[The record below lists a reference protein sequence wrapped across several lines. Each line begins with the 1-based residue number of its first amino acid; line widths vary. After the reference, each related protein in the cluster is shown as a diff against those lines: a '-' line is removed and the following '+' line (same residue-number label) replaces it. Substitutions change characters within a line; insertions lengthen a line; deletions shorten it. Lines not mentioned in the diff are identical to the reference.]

1 MFELSGKYG
10 KANVYAETI
19 DDSCISQIYGFLNNP
34 ITKDVKVAVMPDA
47 NTGKGSTVGFTQE
60 IKDKVNPSMVS
71 VDIGC
76 GMLVLKVSKDF
87 HMDLPKLDKVVH
99 QKIPSGLKHC
109 DKVSPFAKN
118 INLKEIIADVN
129 HNKEILGLSSLGGGN
144 HFAEV
149 DKDKNGDYYIVIH
162 SGSRHL
168 GVAVCE
174 YWERVANNFHKK
186 LAVKKSELINAKD
199 EKGLAELPE
208 VVTSYGLS
216 YLMSDDLKGYLHD
229 MKITQEFARLNREA
243 MLDVICTEMGIKKR
257 YILDKFCTIHNYIDL
272 DKMILRKGAI
282 SLEKGERAIIPI
294 SMAYGS
300 LIVTGKGNPDWN
312 YSGPHGAGRLLSRSD
327 AKNSISMAD
336 YKKSM
341 EGIYTTSVNSSTIDE
356 SPMAYKNP
364 DEIIKAIEE
373 TAEIINIIKPIY
385 NFKASSEG

>member
-1 MFELSGKYG
+1 MYDIKGKFG
-10 KANVYAETI
+10 VAHVFANTI
-19 DDSCISQIYGFLNNP
+19 DDDCISQIYSIMNSP
-34 ITKDVKVAVMPDA
+34 TVKNSHVSIMPD
-47 NTGKGSTVGFTQE
+47 THSGKGIVVGFTQD
-60 IKDKVNPSMVS
+60 IVNRLNPSFVG
-71 VDIGC
+71 VDVGC
-76 GMLVLKVSKDF
+76 GMLVLKVSKEF
-87 HMDLPKLDKVVH
+87 HMDLPKLDKIMH

-118 INLKEIIADVN
+118 INLKELIADVN

-149 DKDKNGDYYIVIH
+149 DKDQNGDYYIVIH

-199 EKGLAELPE
+199 EKGLSELPE

-216 YLMSDDLKGYLHD
+216 YLMGDDLKGYLHD

-272 DKMILRKGAI
+272 DRMILRKGAI
-282 SLEKGERAIIPI
+282 SLEKDERAIIPI

-327 AKNSISMAD
+327 AKNSISMAE

-364 DEIIKAIEE
+364 DEIIKAIDE
-373 TAEIINIIKPIY
+373 TAEIIDIIKPIY
-385 NFKASSEG
+385 NFKSGSD

>member
-1 MFELSGKYG
+1 MYDIKGKFG
-10 KANVYAETI
+10 VAHVFANTV
-19 DDSCISQIYGFLNNP
+19 DDDCISQIYSIMNSP
-34 ITKDVKVAVMPDA
+34 TVKNSHVSIMPD
-47 NTGKGSTVGFTQE
+47 THSGKGIVVGFTQD
-60 IKDKVNPSMVS
+60 IVDRLNPSFVG
-71 VDIGC
+71 VDVGC

-87 HMDLPKLDKVVH
+87 HMDLPKLDKVFH

-118 INLKEIIADVN
+118 INLKELIADVN

-144 HFAEV
+144 HFIEV
-149 DKDKNGDYYIVIH
+149 DKDQNGDYYIVIH

-174 YWERVANNFHKK
+174 YWEKVANNFHKK
-186 LAVKKSELINAKD
+186 LAVKKSELINAKN
-199 EKGLAELPE
+199 EKGLAELPD

-216 YLMSDDLKGYLHD
+216 YLMGDDLKGYLHD

-327 AKNSISMAD
+327 AKNSISMAE

-341 EGIYTTSVNSSTIDE
+341 EGIYTTSVSSSTIDE

-364 DEIIKAIEE
+364 DEIIKAIQD
-373 TAEIINIIKPIY
+373 TAEIIDIIKPIY
-385 NFKASSEG
+385 NFKASSD

>member
-118 INLKEIIADVN
+118 INLKELIADVN

-144 HFAEV
+144 HFVEV
-149 DKDKNGDYYIVIH
+149 DKDQNGDYYIVIH

-216 YLMSDDLKGYLHD
+216 YLMGDDLKGYLHD

-327 AKNSISMAD
+327 AKNSISMAE

-373 TAEIINIIKPIY
+373 TADIIDIIRPVY
-385 NFKASSEG
+385 NFKSGSD

>member
-71 VDIGC
+71 VDVGC
-76 GMLVLKVSKDF
+76 GMLVLKVSKEF
-87 HMDLPKLDKVVH
+87 HMDLPKLDKIMH

-118 INLKEIIADVN
+118 INLKELIADVN

-144 HFAEV
+144 HFVEV
-149 DKDKNGDYYIVIH
+149 DKDQNGDYYIVIH

-216 YLMSDDLKGYLHD
+216 YLMGDDLKGYLHD

-327 AKNSISMAD
+327 AKNSISMAE

-373 TAEIINIIKPIY
+373 TADIIDIIRPVY
-385 NFKASSEG
+385 NFKSGSD

>member
-71 VDIGC
+71 VDVGC
-76 GMLVLKVSKDF
+76 GMLVLKVSKEF
-87 HMDLPKLDKVVH
+87 HLDLPKLDKIMH

-118 INLKEIIADVN
+118 INLKELIADVN

-144 HFAEV
+144 HFVEV
-149 DKDKNGDYYIVIH
+149 DKDPDGDYYIVIH

-199 EKGLAELPE
+199 EKGLAELPD

-216 YLMSDDLKGYLHD
+216 YLMGDDLKGYLHD

-327 AKNSISMAD
+327 AKNSISMAE

-373 TAEIINIIKPIY
+373 TADIIDIIRPVY
-385 NFKASSEG
+385 NFKSGSD

>member
-1 MFELSGKYG
+1 MFELNGKYG

-60 IKDKVNPSMVS
+60 IKDKVNPSMVG
-71 VDIGC
+71 VDVGC
-76 GMLVLKVSKDF
+76 GMLVLKVSKEF
-87 HMDLPKLDKVVH
+87 HMDLPKLDKIMH

-118 INLKEIIADVN
+118 INLKELIADVN
-129 HNKEILGLSSLGGGN
+129 HSKEILGLSSLGGGN

-149 DKDKNGDYYIVIH
+149 DKDQNGDYYIVIH

-174 YWERVANNFHKK
+174 YWEKVANNFHKK

-208 VVTSYGLS
+208 VITSYGLS
-216 YLMSDDLKGYLHD
+216 YLMGDDLKGYLHD

-327 AKNSISMAD
+327 AKNSISMED

-341 EGIYTTSVNSSTIDE
+341 EGIYTTCVKSSTVDE

-364 DEIIKAIEE
+364 DEIIRAIDE
-373 TAEIINIIKPIY
+373 TAEIIDIIRPVY
-385 NFKASSEG
+385 NFKAGSD

>member
-1 MFELSGKYG
+1 MFELYGKYG
-10 KANVYAETI
+10 TAKVYAETI
-19 DDSCISQIYGFLNNP
+19 DNSCISQIYGFLNNP

-87 HMDLPKLDKVVH
+87 HMDLPKLDKVIH

-118 INLKEIIADVN
+118 IDLKELIANVN
-129 HNKEILGLSSLGGGN
+129 YNKEILGLSSLGGGN
-144 HFAEV
+144 HFIEV
-149 DKDKNGDYYIVIH
+149 DTDENGDYYIVIH

-174 YWERVANNFHKK
+174 YWEKVANDFHKK
-186 LAVKKSELINAKD
+186 LAVKKSELLNAGKN
-199 EKGLAELPE
+199 EELAKLPE
-208 VVTSYGLS
+208 VVTTYGLS
-216 YLMSDDLKGYLHD
+216 YLMGDDLKGYLHD
-229 MKITQEFARLNREA
+229 MRITQEFARLNREA

-272 DKMILRKGAI
+272 NKNILRKGAI
-282 SLEKGERAIIPI
+282 SLEKDEIAIIPI

-300 LIVTGKGNPDWN
+300 LIVKGKGNPDWN

-336 YKKSM
+336 YKKAM

-356 SPMAYKNP
+356 SPMAYKNAE
-364 DEIIKAIEE
+364 EIIRNIAD
-373 TAEIINIIKPIY
+373 TADVINIIKPIY
-385 NFKASSEG
+385 NFKASSD

>member
-1 MFELSGKYG
+1 MFELNGKYG

-34 ITKDVKVAVMPDA
+34 ITKDVKIAVMPDA

-99 QKIPSGLKHC
+99 QKVPSGLKHC

-118 INLKEIIADVN
+118 INLKELIADVN

-144 HFAEV
+144 HFIEV
-149 DKDKNGDYYIVIH
+149 DKDQNGDYYIVIH

-174 YWERVANNFHKK
+174 YWEKVANNFHKK
-186 LAVKKSELINAKD
+186 LAVKKSELINAKN
-199 EKGLAELPE
+199 EKGLAELPD

-216 YLMSDDLKGYLHD
+216 YLMGDDLKGYLHD

-243 MLDVICTEMGIKKR
+243 MLDVICTELGIKRK

-327 AKNSISMAD
+327 AKNSISMAE

-341 EGIYTTSVNSSTIDE
+341 EGIYTTSVSSSTIDE

-364 DEIIKAIEE
+364 DEIIKAIQD
-373 TAEIINIIKPIY
+373 TAEIIDIIKPVY
-385 NFKASSEG
+385 NFKASSD

>member
-1 MFELSGKYG
+1 MFELYGKYG
-10 KANVYAETI
+10 TAKVYAETI
-19 DDSCISQIYGFLNNP
+19 DNSCISQIYGFLNNP

-76 GMLVLKVSKDF
+76 GILVLKVSKDF
-87 HMDLPKLDKVVH
+87 HMDLPKLDKVIH

-118 INLKEIIADVN
+118 IDLKELIANVN
-129 HNKEILGLSSLGGGN
+129 YNKEILGLSSLGGGN
-144 HFAEV
+144 HFIEV
-149 DKDKNGDYYIVIH
+149 DTDENGDYYIVIH

-174 YWERVANNFHKK
+174 YWEKVANDFHKK
-186 LAVKKSELINAKD
+186 LAVKKSELLNAGKN
-199 EKGLAELPE
+199 EELAKLPE
-208 VVTSYGLS
+208 VVTTYGLS
-216 YLMSDDLKGYLHD
+216 YLMGDDLKGYLHD
-229 MKITQEFARLNREA
+229 MRITQEFARLNREA

-272 DKMILRKGAI
+272 NKNILRKGAI
-282 SLEKGERAIIPI
+282 SLEKDEIAIIPI

-300 LIVTGKGNPDWN
+300 LIVKGKGNPDWN

-336 YKKSM
+336 YKKAM

-356 SPMAYKNP
+356 SPMAYKNAE
-364 DEIIKAIEE
+364 EIIRNIAD
-373 TAEIINIIKPIY
+373 TAEVINIIKPIY
-385 NFKASSEG
+385 NFKASSD

>member
-71 VDIGC
+71 VDVGC
-76 GMLVLKVSKDF
+76 GMLVLKVSKEF

-118 INLKEIIADVN
+118 INLKELIADVN
-129 HNKEILGLSSLGGGN
+129 HSKEILGLSSLGGGN
-144 HFAEV
+144 HFVEV
-149 DKDKNGDYYIVIH
+149 DKDQNGDYYIVIH

-216 YLMSDDLKGYLHD
+216 YLMGDDLKGYLHD

-327 AKNSISMAD
+327 AKNSISMAE

-373 TAEIINIIKPIY
+373 TADVIDIIKPIY
-385 NFKASSEG
+385 NFKSGSD

>member
-1 MFELSGKYG
+1 MYDIKGKFG
-10 KANVYAETI
+10 VAHVFANTI
-19 DDSCISQIYGFLNNP
+19 DDDCISQIYSIMNSP
-34 ITKDVKVAVMPDA
+34 TVKNSHVSIMPD
-47 NTGKGSTVGFTQE
+47 THSGKGIVVGFTQD
-60 IKDKVNPSMVS
+60 IVDRLNPSFVG
-71 VDIGC
+71 VDEGC
-76 GMLVLKVSKDF
+76 GMLVLKVSKEF
-87 HMDLPKLDKVVH
+87 HMDLPKLDKIMH

-118 INLKEIIADVN
+118 INLKELIADVN

-144 HFAEV
+144 HFTEV
-149 DKDKNGDYYIVIH
+149 DKDQNGDYYIVIH

-216 YLMSDDLKGYLHD
+216 YLMGDDLKGYLHD

-272 DKMILRKGAI
+272 DRMILRKGAI
-282 SLEKGERAIIPI
+282 SLEKDERAIIPI

-327 AKNSISMAD
+327 AKNSISMAE

-364 DEIIKAIEE
+364 DEIIKAIDE
-373 TAEIINIIKPIY
+373 TAEIIDIIKPIY
-385 NFKASSEG
+385 NFKSGSD

>member
-1 MFELSGKYG
+1 MFKLSGKYG

-71 VDIGC
+71 VDVGC

-87 HMDLPKLDKVVH
+87 HMDLPKLDKIMH

-118 INLKEIIADVN
+118 INLKELIADVN

-144 HFAEV
+144 HFVEV
-149 DKDKNGDYYIVIH
+149 DKDQNGDYYIVIH

-174 YWERVANNFHKK
+174 YWERVANNFHRK

-199 EKGLAELPE
+199 EKGLAELPD

-216 YLMSDDLKGYLHD
+216 YLMGDDLKGYLHD

-327 AKNSISMAD
+327 AKNSISMAE

-364 DEIIKAIEE
+364 DEIIKAIDE
-373 TAEIINIIKPIY
+373 TAEIIDIIKPIY
-385 NFKASSEG
+385 NFKSGSD

>member
-60 IKDKVNPSMVS
+60 IKDKVNPSMVG
-71 VDIGC
+71 VDVGC

-87 HMDLPKLDKVVH
+87 HMDLPKLDKVMH

-118 INLKEIIADVN
+118 INLKELIADVN
-129 HNKEILGLSSLGGGN
+129 YDKELLGLSSLGGGN

-149 DKDKNGDYYIVIH
+149 DKDQNGDYYIVIH

-174 YWERVANNFHKK
+174 YWEKVANNFHKK
-186 LAVKKSELINAKD
+186 LAVKKSELINAKN

-216 YLMSDDLKGYLHD
+216 YLMGDDLKGYLHD

-282 SLEKGERAIIPI
+282 SLEKDEIAIIPI

-300 LIVTGKGNPDWN
+300 LIVKGKGNPDWN

-364 DEIIKAIEE
+364 DEIIKAIDE

>member
-1 MFELSGKYG
+1 MFELMGKYG
-10 KANVYAETI
+10 KAKVYAETI

-34 ITKDVKVAVMPDA
+34 ITENVKVAVMPDA
-47 NTGKGSTVGFTQE
+47 NVGKGSTVGFTQE

-71 VDIGC
+71 VDVGC

-87 HMDLPKLDKVVH
+87 HMDLPKLDKVMH
-99 QKIPSGLKHC
+99 QKIPTGLKHC

-118 INLKEIIADVN
+118 IDLRELIADVN
-129 HNKEILGLSSLGGGN
+129 YNKEILGLSSLGGGN
-144 HFAEV
+144 HFVEV
-149 DKDKNGDYYIVIH
+149 DKDQNGDYYIVIH

-174 YWERVANNFHKK
+174 YWEKVANNYHKQ
-186 LAVKKSELINAKD
+186 LAVKKSELLNAGKKD
-199 EKGLAELPE
+199 ELEKLPD
-208 VVTSYGLS
+208 VVTTYGLS
-216 YLMSDDLKGYLHD
+216 YLMGDDLKGYLHD

-243 MLDVICTEMGIKKR
+243 MMDVICTELCIKRK

-282 SLEKGERAIIPI
+282 SLEKDEVAIIPI

-300 LIVTGKGNPDWN
+300 LIVKGKGNPDWN

-327 AKNSISMAD
+327 AKNSISMAE

-364 DEIIKAIEE
+364 DEIIKAIQD
-373 TAEIINIIKPIY
+373 TAEIIDIIKPVY
-385 NFKASSEG
+385 NFKASSD

>member
-1 MFELSGKYG
+1 MFELIGKYG
-10 KANVYAETI
+10 KAKVYAETI

-34 ITKDVKVAVMPDA
+34 ITENVKVAVMPDA
-47 NTGKGSTVGFTQE
+47 NVGKGSTVGFTQE

-87 HMDLPKLDKVVH
+87 HMDLPKLDKVMH
-99 QKIPSGLKHC
+99 QKIPTGLKHC

-118 INLKEIIADVN
+118 IDLKELIADVN
-129 HNKEILGLSSLGGGN
+129 YNKEILGLSSLGGGN
-144 HFAEV
+144 HFVEV
-149 DKDKNGDYYIVIH
+149 DKDQNGDYYIVIH

-174 YWERVANNFHKK
+174 YWEKIANNYHKQ
-186 LAVKKSELINAKD
+186 LAVKKSELLNAGKKD
-199 EKGLAELPE
+199 ELEKLPD
-208 VVTSYGLS
+208 VVTTYGLS
-216 YLMSDDLKGYLHD
+216 YLMGDDLKGYLHD
-229 MKITQEFARLNREA
+229 MEITQEFARLNREA
-243 MLDVICTEMGIKKR
+243 MLDVICTELGIKRK

-272 DKMILRKGAI
+272 DKNILRKGSI
-282 SLEKGERAIIPI
+282 SLEKDEVAIIPI

-300 LIVTGKGNPDWN
+300 LIVKGKGNPDWN

-364 DEIIKAIEE
+364 DEIIKAIQD
-373 TAEIINIIKPIY
+373 TAEIIDIIKPIY
-385 NFKASSEG
+385 NFKASSD

>member
-71 VDIGC
+71 VDVGC
-76 GMLVLKVSKDF
+76 GMLVLKVSKEF
-87 HMDLPKLDKVVH
+87 HMDLPKLDKIMH

-118 INLKEIIADVN
+118 INLKELIADVN

-144 HFAEV
+144 HFVEV
-149 DKDKNGDYYIVIH
+149 DKDQNGDYYIVIH

-186 LAVKKSELINAKD
+186 LAIKKSELINAKD

-216 YLMSDDLKGYLHD
+216 YLMGNDLKGYLHD

-327 AKNSISMAD
+327 AKNSISMAE

-341 EGIYTTSVNSSTIDE
+341 KGIYTTSVNSSTIDE

-373 TAEIINIIKPIY
+373 TADIIDIIRPVY
-385 NFKASSEG
+385 NFKSGSD

>member
-71 VDIGC
+71 VDVGC
-76 GMLVLKVSKDF
+76 GMLVLKVSKEF

-109 DKVSPFAKN
+109 DKVSPFAKS
-118 INLKEIIADVN
+118 INLKELIADVN

-144 HFAEV
+144 HFIEV
-149 DKDKNGDYYIVIH
+149 DKDQNGDYYIVIH

-186 LAVKKSELINAKD
+186 LAVKKSELINSKD
-199 EKGLAELPE
+199 EKGLAELPD

-216 YLMSDDLKGYLHD
+216 YLMGDDLKGYLHD

-327 AKNSISMAD
+327 AKNSISMAE

-373 TAEIINIIKPIY
+373 TADVIDIIKPIY
-385 NFKASSEG
+385 NFKSSAD

>member
-1 MFELSGKYG
+1 MFELNGKYG

-71 VDIGC
+71 VDVGC
-76 GMLVLKVSKDF
+76 GMLVLKVSKEF

-118 INLKEIIADVN
+118 INLKELIADVN
-129 HNKEILGLSSLGGGN
+129 HSKEILGLSSLGGGN
-144 HFAEV
+144 HFVEV
-149 DKDKNGDYYIVIH
+149 DKDQNGDYYIVIH

-216 YLMSDDLKGYLHD
+216 YLMGDDLKGYLHD

-300 LIVTGKGNPDWN
+300 LIVTGKGSPDWN

-327 AKNSISMAD
+327 AKNSISMAE

-373 TAEIINIIKPIY
+373 TADVIDIIKPIY
-385 NFKASSEG
+385 NFKSGSD

>member
-1 MFELSGKYG
+1 MYDIKGKFG
-10 KANVYAETI
+10 VAHIFANTV
-19 DDSCISQIYGFLNNP
+19 DDDCISQIYSIMNSPTIKNSHVS
-34 ITKDVKVAVMPDA
+34 IMPD
-47 NTGKGSTVGFTQE
+47 THSGKGIVVGFTQD
-60 IKDKVNPSMVS
+60 IVDRLNPSFVGTD
-71 VDIGC
+71 VGC

-118 INLKEIIADVN
+118 INLKELIADVN
-129 HNKEILGLSSLGGGN
+129 HSKEILGLSSLGGGN
-144 HFAEV
+144 HFIEV
-149 DKDKNGDYYIVIH
+149 DKDQNGDYYIVIH

-174 YWERVANNFHKK
+174 YWEKVANNFHKK
-186 LAVKKSELINAKD
+186 LALKKSELINAKD

-208 VVTSYGLS
+208 VITSYGLS
-216 YLMSDDLKGYLHD
+216 YLMGDDLKGYLHD

-327 AKNSISMAD
+327 AKNIISMED

-341 EGIYTTSVNSSTIDE
+341 EGIYTTCVKSSTVDE

-364 DEIIKAIEE
+364 DEIIRAIDE
-373 TAEIINIIKPIY
+373 TAEIIDIIKPIY
-385 NFKASSEG
+385 NFKAGSD

>member
-71 VDIGC
+71 VDVGC
-76 GMLVLKVSKDF
+76 GMLVLKVSKEF
-87 HMDLPKLDKVVH
+87 HLDLPKLDKIMH

-118 INLKEIIADVN
+118 INLKELIADVN

-144 HFAEV
+144 HFVEV
-149 DKDKNGDYYIVIH
+149 DKDQNGDYYIVIH

-199 EKGLAELPE
+199 EKGLAELPD

-216 YLMSDDLKGYLHD
+216 YLMGDDLKGYLHD

-282 SLEKGERAIIPI
+282 SLEIGERAIIPI

-327 AKNSISMAD
+327 AKNSISMAE

-373 TAEIINIIKPIY
+373 TADIIDIIRPVY
-385 NFKASSEG
+385 NFKSGSD

>member
-60 IKDKVNPSMVS
+60 IKDKINPSMVS
-71 VDIGC
+71 VDVGC

-87 HMDLPKLDKVVH
+87 HMDLPKLDKIMH

-118 INLKEIIADVN
+118 LNLKELIADVN

-144 HFAEV
+144 HFVEV
-149 DKDKNGDYYIVIH
+149 DKDQNGDYYIVIH

-199 EKGLAELPE
+199 EKGLAELPD

-216 YLMSDDLKGYLHD
+216 YLMGDDLKEYLHD

-327 AKNSISMAD
+327 AKNSISMAE

-373 TAEIINIIKPIY
+373 TANIIDIIKPIY
-385 NFKASSEG
+385 NFKSGSD

>member
-34 ITKDVKVAVMPDA
+34 ITKDVKIAVMPDA

-60 IKDKVNPSMVS
+60 IKDKVNPSMVG
-71 VDIGC
+71 VDVGC
-76 GMLVLKVSKDF
+76 GMLVLKVSKEF
-87 HMDLPKLDKVVH
+87 HMDLPKLDKIMH

-118 INLKEIIADVN
+118 INLKELIADVN
-129 HNKEILGLSSLGGGN
+129 HSKEILGLSSLGGGN

-149 DKDKNGDYYIVIH
+149 DKDQNGDYYIVIH

-174 YWERVANNFHKK
+174 YWEKVANNFHKK
-186 LAVKKSELINAKD
+186 LAVKKSELINTKD

-208 VVTSYGLS
+208 VITSYGLS
-216 YLMSDDLKGYLHD
+216 YLMGDDLKGYLHD

-327 AKNSISMAD
+327 AKNSISMED

-341 EGIYTTSVNSSTIDE
+341 EGIYTTCVKSSTVDE

-364 DEIIKAIEE
+364 DEIIRAIDE
-373 TAEIINIIKPIY
+373 TAEIIDIIRPVY
-385 NFKASSEG
+385 NFKAGSD

>member
-71 VDIGC
+71 VDVGC
-76 GMLVLKVSKDF
+76 GMLVLKVSKEF
-87 HMDLPKLDKVVH
+87 HMDLPKLDKIMH

-118 INLKEIIADVN
+118 INLKELIADVN

-144 HFAEV
+144 HFVEV
-149 DKDKNGDYYIVIH
+149 DKDQNGDYYIVIH

-186 LAVKKSELINAKD
+186 LAIKKSELINAKD

-216 YLMSDDLKGYLHD
+216 YLMGDDLKGYLHD

-327 AKNSISMAD
+327 AKNSISMAE

-373 TAEIINIIKPIY
+373 TADIIDIIRPVY
-385 NFKASSEG
+385 NFKSGSD

>member
-1 MFELSGKYG
+1 MYDIKGKFG
-10 KANVYAETI
+10 VAHVFANTI
-19 DDSCISQIYGFLNNP
+19 DDDCISQIYSIMNSP
-34 ITKDVKVAVMPDA
+34 TVKNSHVSIMPD
-47 NTGKGSTVGFTQE
+47 THSGKGIVVGFTQD
-60 IKDKVNPSMVS
+60 IVNRLNPSFVG
-71 VDIGC
+71 VDVGC
-76 GMLVLKVSKDF
+76 GMLVLKVSKEF
-87 HMDLPKLDKVVH
+87 HMDLPKLDKIMH

-118 INLKEIIADVN
+118 INLKELIADVN

-149 DKDKNGDYYIVIH
+149 DKDQNGDYYIVIH

-199 EKGLAELPE
+199 EKGLAKLPE

-216 YLMSDDLKGYLHD
+216 YLMGDDLKGYLHD

-272 DKMILRKGAI
+272 DRMILRKGAI
-282 SLEKGERAIIPI
+282 SLEKDERAIIPI

-327 AKNSISMAD
+327 AKNSISMAE

-364 DEIIKAIEE
+364 DEIIKAIDE
-373 TAEIINIIKPIY
+373 TAEIIDIIKPIY
-385 NFKASSEG
+385 NFKSGSD

>member
-34 ITKDVKVAVMPDA
+34 ITKDVKIAVMPDA
-47 NTGKGSTVGFTQE
+47 NTGKGSTVGYTQK

-118 INLKEIIADVN
+118 INLKELIADVN

-144 HFAEV
+144 HFIEV
-149 DKDKNGDYYIVIH
+149 DKDQNGDYYIVIH

-174 YWERVANNFHKK
+174 YWEKVANNFHKK

-199 EKGLAELPE
+199 EKGLAELPD

-216 YLMSDDLKGYLHD
+216 YLMGDDLKGYLHD

-243 MLDVICTEMGIKKR
+243 MLDVICTELGIKRK

-282 SLEKGERAIIPI
+282 SLEEGERAIIPI

-327 AKNSISMAD
+327 AKNSISMAE

-364 DEIIKAIEE
+364 DEIIKAIQD
-373 TAEIINIIKPIY
+373 TAEIIDIIKPIY
-385 NFKASSEG
+385 NFKASSD

>member
-47 NTGKGSTVGFTQE
+47 NTGKGSTVGYTQE
-60 IKDKVNPSMVS
+60 IKDKVNPSLVS

-87 HMDLPKLDKVVH
+87 HMDLPKLDKVMH
-99 QKIPSGLKHC
+99 QKIPTGLKHC

-118 INLKEIIADVN
+118 INLKELIADVN

-144 HFAEV
+144 HFVEV
-149 DKDKNGDYYIVIH
+149 DKDQNGDYYIVIH

-174 YWERVANNFHKK
+174 YWEKVANNFHKK
-186 LAVKKSELINAKD
+186 LAVKKSELINAKN

-216 YLMSDDLKGYLHD
+216 YLMGDDLKGYLHD
-229 MKITQEFARLNREA
+229 MEITQEFARLNREA

-327 AKNSISMAD
+327 AKNSISMAE

-364 DEIIKAIEE
+364 DEIIKAIQD
-373 TAEIINIIKPIY
+373 TAEIIDIIKPVY
-385 NFKASSEG
+385 NFKASSD

>member
-34 ITKDVKVAVMPDA
+34 ITKDVKIAIMPDA

-60 IKDKVNPSMVS
+60 IKDKVNPSMVG
-71 VDIGC
+71 VDVGC

-87 HMDLPKLDKVVH
+87 HMDLPKLDKIMH

-118 INLKEIIADVN
+118 INLKELIADVN

-144 HFAEV
+144 HFVEV
-149 DKDKNGDYYIVIH
+149 DKDQNGDYYIVIH

-174 YWERVANNFHKK
+174 YWEKVANNFHKK

-199 EKGLAELPE
+199 EKGLAELPG

-216 YLMSDDLKGYLHD
+216 YLMGDDLKGYLHD

-327 AKNSISMAD
+327 AKNSISMAE

-341 EGIYTTSVNSSTIDE
+341 EGIYTTSVSSSTIDE

-364 DEIIKAIEE
+364 DEIIKTIQD
-373 TAEIINIIKPIY
+373 TAEIIDIIKPVY
-385 NFKASSEG
+385 NFKASSD

>member
-1 MFELSGKYG
+1 
-10 KANVYAETI
+10 
-19 DDSCISQIYGFLNNP
+19 
-34 ITKDVKVAVMPDA
+34 MPDA
-47 NTGKGSTVGFTQE
+47 NTGKGSTVGYTQE
-60 IKDKVNPSMVS
+60 IKDKVNPSLVS

-87 HMDLPKLDKVVH
+87 HMDLPKLDKVIH
-99 QKIPSGLKHC
+99 QKVPSGLKHC

-118 INLKEIIADVN
+118 INLKELIADVN

-144 HFAEV
+144 HFIEV
-149 DKDKNGDYYIVIH
+149 DKDQNGDYYIVIH

-174 YWERVANNFHKK
+174 YWEKVANNFHKK

-199 EKGLAELPE
+199 EKGLAELPD

-216 YLMSDDLKGYLHD
+216 YLMGDDLKGYLHD

-243 MLDVICTEMGIKKR
+243 MLDVICTELGIKRK

-282 SLEKGERAIIPI
+282 SLEEGERAIIPI

-327 AKNSISMAD
+327 AKNSISMAE

-341 EGIYTTSVNSSTIDE
+341 EGIYTTSVSSSTIDE

-364 DEIIKAIEE
+364 DEIIKAIRD
-373 TAEIINIIKPIY
+373 TAEIIDIIKPIY
-385 NFKASSEG
+385 NFKASSD

>member
-60 IKDKVNPSMVS
+60 IKDKVNPSMVG
-71 VDIGC
+71 VDVGC

-87 HMDLPKLDKVVH
+87 HMDLPKLDKVMH

-118 INLKEIIADVN
+118 INLKELIADVN
-129 HNKEILGLSSLGGGN
+129 YDKELLGLSSLGGGN

-149 DKDKNGDYYIVIH
+149 DKDQNGDYYIVIH

-174 YWERVANNFHKK
+174 YWEKVANNFHKK
-186 LAVKKSELINAKD
+186 LAVKKSELINAKN

-216 YLMSDDLKGYLHD
+216 YLMGDDLKGYLHD

-282 SLEKGERAIIPI
+282 SLEKDEVAIIPI

-300 LIVTGKGNPDWN
+300 LIVKGKGNPDWN

-364 DEIIKAIEE
+364 DEIIKAIED

>member
-1 MFELSGKYG
+1 MFSVTGKYG
-10 KANVYAETI
+10 TANVYTNTI
-19 DDSCISQIYGFLNNP
+19 DNSCTSQIYNIMNSP
-34 ITKDVKVAVMPDA
+34 VVKDSKIAIMPD
-47 NTGKGSTVGFTQE
+47 THSGKQVCVGFTQT
-60 IKDKVNPSMVS
+60 IVDKINPSYVGT
-71 VDIGC
+71 DIGC
-76 GMLVLKVSKDF
+76 GMLVLKVSKEF
-87 HMDLPKLDKVVH
+87 KMDLPKLDKVIH
-99 QKIPSGLKHC
+99 QKIPSGMKNN
-109 DKVSPFAKN
+109 DKLSKFSN
-118 INLKEIIADVN
+118 FIDLSDLIANVN
-129 HNKEILGLSSLGGGN
+129 YNKEMFAMCSLGNGN

-149 DKDKNGDYYIVIH
+149 DKDQNGDYYIVIH

-186 LAVKKSELINAKD
+186 LAIKKSELINAKD

-216 YLMSDDLKGYLHD
+216 YLMGDDLKGYLHD
-229 MKITQEFARLNREA
+229 MKITQEFAKLNREA

-373 TAEIINIIKPIY
+373 TADIIDIIRPVY
-385 NFKASSEG
+385 NFKSGSN

>member
-71 VDIGC
+71 VDVGC
-76 GMLVLKVSKDF
+76 GMLVLKVSKEF
-87 HMDLPKLDKVVH
+87 HMGLPKLDKIMH

-118 INLKEIIADVN
+118 INLKELIADVN

-144 HFAEV
+144 HFVEV
-149 DKDKNGDYYIVIH
+149 DKDQNGDYYIVIH

-216 YLMSDDLKGYLHD
+216 YLMGDDLKGYLHD

-327 AKNSISMAD
+327 AKNSISMAE

-373 TAEIINIIKPIY
+373 TADIIDIIRPVY
-385 NFKASSEG
+385 NFKSGSD

>member
-71 VDIGC
+71 VDVGC
-76 GMLVLKVSKDF
+76 GMLVLKVSKEF
-87 HMDLPKLDKVVH
+87 HMDLPKLDKIMH

-118 INLKEIIADVN
+118 INLKELIADVN

-186 LAVKKSELINAKD
+186 LAIKKSELINAKD
-199 EKGLAELPE
+199 EKGLTELPE

-216 YLMSDDLKGYLHD
+216 YLMGDDLKGYLHD

-327 AKNSISMAD
+327 AKNSISMAE

-373 TAEIINIIKPIY
+373 TADIIDIIRPVY
-385 NFKASSEG
+385 NFKSGSN

>member
-34 ITKDVKVAVMPDA
+34 ITKDVKIAVMPDA

-60 IKDKVNPSMVS
+60 IKDKVNPSMVG
-71 VDIGC
+71 VDVGC
-76 GMLVLKVSKDF
+76 GMLVLKVSKEF
-87 HMDLPKLDKVVH
+87 HMDLPKLDKIMH

-118 INLKEIIADVN
+118 INLKELIADVN

-149 DKDKNGDYYIVIH
+149 DKDQNGDYYIVIH

-174 YWERVANNFHKK
+174 YWEKVANNCHKQR
-186 LAVKKSELINAKD
+186 AVKKSELINAKD
-199 EKGLAELPE
+199 EKGLAELPG

-216 YLMSDDLKGYLHD
+216 YLMGDDLKGYLHD

-243 MLDVICTEMGIKKR
+243 MLDVICTELGIKRK

-327 AKNSISMAD
+327 AKNSISMAE

-341 EGIYTTSVNSSTIDE
+341 EGIYTTSVSSSTIDE

-364 DEIIKAIEE
+364 DEIIKAIQD
-373 TAEIINIIKPIY
+373 TAEIIDIIKPVY
-385 NFKASSEG
+385 NFKASSD

>member
-71 VDIGC
+71 VDVGC
-76 GMLVLKVSKDF
+76 GMLVLKVSKEF
-87 HMDLPKLDKVVH
+87 HMDLPKLDKIMH

-118 INLKEIIADVN
+118 INLKELIADVN

-216 YLMSDDLKGYLHD
+216 YLMGDDLKGYLHD

-327 AKNSISMAD
+327 AKNSISMAE

-373 TAEIINIIKPIY
+373 TAEIIDIIKPIY
-385 NFKASSEG
+385 NFKSGSD

>member
-1 MFELSGKYG
+1 MFELYGKYG
-10 KANVYAETI
+10 TAKVYAETI
-19 DDSCISQIYGFLNNP
+19 DNSCISQIYGFLNNP

-87 HMDLPKLDKVVH
+87 HMDLPKLDKVIH

-109 DKVSPFAKN
+109 DKVSPFVKN
-118 INLKEIIADVN
+118 IDLKELIANVN
-129 HNKEILGLSSLGGGN
+129 YNKEILGLSSLGGGN
-144 HFAEV
+144 HFIEV
-149 DKDKNGDYYIVIH
+149 DTDENGDYYIVIH

-174 YWERVANNFHKK
+174 YWEKVANDFHKK
-186 LAVKKSELINAKD
+186 LAGKKSELLNAGKN
-199 EKGLAELPE
+199 EELAKLPE
-208 VVTSYGLS
+208 VVTTYGLS
-216 YLMSDDLKGYLHD
+216 YLMGDDLKGYLHD
-229 MKITQEFARLNREA
+229 MRITQEFARLNREA

-272 DKMILRKGAI
+272 NKNILRKGAI
-282 SLEKGERAIIPI
+282 SLEKDEIAIIPI

-300 LIVTGKGNPDWN
+300 LIVKGKGNPDWN

-336 YKKSM
+336 YKKAM

-356 SPMAYKNP
+356 SPMAYKNAE
-364 DEIIKAIEE
+364 EIIRNIAD
-373 TAEIINIIKPIY
+373 TAEVINIIKPIY
-385 NFKASSEG
+385 NFKASSD

>member
-71 VDIGC
+71 VDVGC

-87 HMDLPKLDKVVH
+87 HMDLPKLDKIMH

-118 INLKEIIADVN
+118 INLKELIADVN

-216 YLMSDDLKGYLHD
+216 YLMGDDLKGYLHD

-327 AKNSISMAD
+327 AKNSISMAE

-373 TAEIINIIKPIY
+373 TADIIDIIKPIY
-385 NFKASSEG
+385 NFKSGSD

>member
-1 MFELSGKYG
+1 MYDIKGKFG
-10 KANVYAETI
+10 VAHVFANTI
-19 DDSCISQIYGFLNNP
+19 DDDCISQIYSIMNSP
-34 ITKDVKVAVMPDA
+34 TVKNSHVSIMPD
-47 NTGKGSTVGFTQE
+47 THSGKGIVVGFTQD
-60 IKDKVNPSMVS
+60 IVDRLNPSFVG
-71 VDIGC
+71 VDVGC

-87 HMDLPKLDKVVH
+87 HIDLPKLDKVMH
-99 QKIPSGLKHC
+99 QKIPTGLKHC

-118 INLKEIIADVN
+118 IDLKELIADVN
-129 HNKEILGLSSLGGGN
+129 YNKEILGLSSLGGGN
-144 HFAEV
+144 HFVEV
-149 DKDKNGDYYIVIH
+149 DKDQNGDYYIVIH

-174 YWERVANNFHKK
+174 YWEKIANNYHKQ
-186 LAVKKSELINAKD
+186 LAVKKSELLNAGKKD
-199 EKGLAELPE
+199 ELEKLPD
-208 VVTSYGLS
+208 VVTTYGLS
-216 YLMSDDLKGYLHD
+216 YLMGDDLKGYLHD

-243 MLDVICTEMGIKKR
+243 MLDVICTELGIKRK

-272 DKMILRKGAI
+272 DKNILRKGSI
-282 SLEKGERAIIPI
+282 SLEKDEVAIIPI

-300 LIVTGKGNPDWN
+300 LIVKGKGNPDWN

-364 DEIIKAIEE
+364 DEIIKAIQD
-373 TAEIINIIKPIY
+373 TAEVIDIIKPVY
-385 NFKASSEG
+385 NFKASSD

>member
-34 ITKDVKVAVMPDA
+34 ITKDVKIAVMPDA

-60 IKDKVNPSMVS
+60 IKDKVNPSMVG
-71 VDIGC
+71 VDVGC
-76 GMLVLKVSKDF
+76 GMLVLKVSKEF
-87 HMDLPKLDKVVH
+87 HMDLPKLDKIMH

-118 INLKEIIADVN
+118 INLKELIADVN
-129 HNKEILGLSSLGGGN
+129 HSKEILGLSSLGGGN

-149 DKDKNGDYYIVIH
+149 DKDQNGDYYIVIH

-174 YWERVANNFHKK
+174 YWEKVANNFHKK

-208 VVTSYGLS
+208 VITSYGLS
-216 YLMSDDLKGYLHD
+216 YLMGDDLKGYLHD

-327 AKNSISMAD
+327 AKNSISMED

-341 EGIYTTSVNSSTIDE
+341 EGIYTTCVKSSTVDE

-364 DEIIKAIEE
+364 DEIIRAIDE
-373 TAEIINIIKPIY
+373 TAEIIDIIRPVY
-385 NFKASSEG
+385 NFKAGSD

>member
-71 VDIGC
+71 VDVGC
-76 GMLVLKVSKDF
+76 GMLVLKVSKEF

-109 DKVSPFAKN
+109 DKISPFAKN
-118 INLKEIIADVN
+118 INLKELIADVN

-144 HFAEV
+144 HFIEV
-149 DKDKNGDYYIVIH
+149 DKDQNGDYYIVIH

-199 EKGLAELPE
+199 GKGLAELPE

-216 YLMSDDLKGYLHD
+216 YLMGDDLKGYLHD

-327 AKNSISMAD
+327 AKNSISMAE

-373 TAEIINIIKPIY
+373 TADIIDIIRPVY
-385 NFKASSEG
+385 NFKSGSD